1 MADMFVVASK
11 EFSDAVES
19 KRFIVL
25 VVLFG
30 LVITISMA
38 ALYVEEVQTM
48 PDGPASPMPRGFLGQ
63 MGYMLH
69 ITMILVAPVM
79 GVALGCDTISGEREK
94 GTLKIVLAQPVFR
107 DTVINGKFL
116 AATSA
121 MSLAILITSLAGVG
135 AATLI
140 LGVTPTGEEVLR
152 LALFLIFA
160 VLYTMTYYGIAV
172 FLSTVSKKTS
182 HSVLLSITA
191 WALFTFVIP
200 IVGDLLALMIMES
213 IADPS
218 ERSRIYWAISDGI
231 ESITPFY
238 HFERIGHYLLHPE
251 YTSRGYHPEELA
263 SVTSSLMYAGPNM
276 LVLTIVTTLA
286 FIGSYMVFTRQEI
299 R

>member
-1 MADMFVVASK
+1 MFVVASK

-30 LVITISMA
+30 LVMTGAIVTR
-38 ALYVEEVQTM
+38 YVEEVQTM
-48 PDGPASPMPRGFLGQ
+48 PDGPASPMPRGFLRQ

-121 MSLAILITSLAGVG
+121 VSLAILITSLAGVG

-140 LGVTPTGEEVLR
+140 LGVTPTGDEALR
-152 LALFLIFA
+152 LALFLIFV

-200 IVGDLLALMIMES
+200 LVGELIALMIMES
-213 IADPS
+213 IADPEES
-218 ERSRIYWAISDGI
+218 YRIYWAIREGI
-231 ESITPFY
+231 ASITPYY
-238 HFERIGHYLLHPE
+238 HFEKISQYLLHPE
-251 YTSRGYHPEELA
+251 YIPGGYHPRLTEELV
-263 SVTSSLMYAGPNM
+263 SVTSSLMYAGPNIF
-276 LVLTIVTTLA
+276 VLTIMTTLA